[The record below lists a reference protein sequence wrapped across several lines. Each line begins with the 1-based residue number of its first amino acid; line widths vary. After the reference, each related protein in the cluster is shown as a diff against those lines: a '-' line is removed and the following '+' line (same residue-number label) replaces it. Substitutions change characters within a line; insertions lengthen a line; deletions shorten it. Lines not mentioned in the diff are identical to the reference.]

1 MTWTRLTKETMP
13 IPMEEVFLA
22 LADGNYAVGWLTKGQ
37 ITFTNIHGEAWW
49 THEVTAWMYP
59 NPPKP

>member
-1 MTWTRLTKETMP
+1 MTWTRLTKYTMP

-22 LADGNYAVGWLTKGQ
+22 LEDGNYAVGWLTQGQ

-49 THEVTAWMYP
+49 THEVAAWMYP
-59 NPPKP
+59 KQPK

>member
-1 MTWTRLTKETMP
+1 MTWTKLTKDTMP

-22 LADGNYAVGWLTKGQ
+22 LEDGNYAVGWLTKGQ

-59 NPPKP
+59 KKP

>member
-1 MTWTRLTKETMP
+1 MP

-22 LADGNYAVGWLTKGQ
+22 LEDGNYAVGWLTKGQ

-49 THEVTAWMYP
+49 THEVAAWMYP